1 MYRHFSKLN
10 SLLITIVILTLLYT
24 SLYLGFSGPVVYA
37 ATTTYT
43 ADSSVFP
50 NPERGFYNR
59 KDVVVDRSFASLSN
73 TIVHSYVRIDA
84 YKGGGDIGFN
94 DSVMSGLRAGLNA
107 IRADG
112 KKVILRF
119 AYNFGDY
126 VPSPPYCT
134 NADANQ
140 ATIVKHIG
148 QVMSSLEPYK
158 DVIMAFEAGFIG
170 CWGEWHSSW
179 YQGDAEMPP
188 KIAITQNMADTFNWS
203 NPGDPSYPFS
213 PPLAIRY
220 PNLLR
225 NLVNSSLST
234 SAKNRIGSHQ
244 DCFLASEPDDWGTW
258 SRDPSFTPDQDK
270 QFVASMGVD
279 HLVGG
284 ETCNVSSPRVNCPTA
299 RSEMQLMHFTYLNED
314 YEPGVIQVFK
324 NQGCFTEFQQ
334 KLGYR
339 LRLSDAT
346 YPTSAAAGSSFNLQV
361 NLANDGY
368 ASLVSARPVFAV
380 LDGSGGTFTFPL
392 SADPRTWE
400 SGLSAAINQSFTLPA
415 NMPSGAYRLSL
426 WLPDKATN
434 LRTDSR
440 YSIRFANLNTWDASK
455 GYNVLATNIQVGGG
469 GGSTATW
476 TNTPTGPTNT
486 PTNTAVPPTATPT
499 STPSS
504 TTSYE
509 AESSSNTLA
518 GGAVVSACGPCSGGN
533 KVGYVGN
540 NSGTLQFNG
549 VNASTAGSY
558 TLTTYYTNGDTVSR
572 SASISVNGGAGTN
585 VTFPVTG
592 GWTTVGSVQTT
603 ISLNAGSNTIKFSNA
618 TGWAPDFD
626 RITVNTSSS
635 PTNTPVPPTNTP
647 TSTLTRTNTPTGP
660 TNTPTNTAVG
670 PTNTPTNTPVA
681 PTATPTS
688 GGASLLLDNFDGVPV
703 WSTGTTN
710 DLGKWAG
717 ANGFV
722 NGAGGAGVETGG
734 ALVLQYNNAGW
745 FGSDVLQDVSSK
757 TYLVFVI
764 KGAAGGEQNAF
775 HIILGGVEKT
785 LGAFSGDT
793 ITTSYKTIR
802 INMAGQG
809 INRAAPG
816 QLQLTFWWGSSGTVT
831 IDEIRFEN

>member
-10 SLLITIVILTLLYT
+10 SLLTTIVLLTLVYT

-43 ADSSVFP
+43 ADTSVFP

-59 KDVVVDRSFASLSN
+59 KDVTVDRSFASLSN

-94 DSVMSGLRAGLNA
+94 DSVMSGLRAGLTA

-126 VPSPPYCT
+126 STSEPHCT

-148 QVMSSLEPYK
+148 QVVSSLEPYK
-158 DVIMAFEAGFIG
+158 DVIMAFEAGFVG

-188 KIAITQNMADTFNWS
+188 KIAISQSLADTFNWS
-203 NPGDPSYPFS
+203 NPGDASLPFT
-213 PPLAIRY
+213 PPIAIRY

-225 NLVNSSLST
+225 NLVNSSLSA
-234 SAKNRIGSHQ
+234 SAKNRLGSHQ
-244 DCFLASEPDDWGTW
+244 DCFLASDPDDWGTW
-258 SRDPSFTPDQDK
+258 SRDPAYTPDQDK
-270 QFVASMGVD
+270 QFVGSIGVD

-299 RSEMQLMHFTYLNED
+299 RTEMQLMHFTYLNED

-339 LRLSDAT
+339 LRLVDAT
-346 YPTSAAAGSSFNLQV
+346 YPTSPAAGSSFNLQV

-368 ASLVSARPVFAV
+368 ASLVSGRPVFAV
-380 LDGSGGTFTFPL
+380 LDGSGGTFTFRL
-392 SADPRTWE
+392 SADPRTWK
-400 SGLSAAINQSFTLPA
+400 SGQPAAINESFTLPA
-415 NMPSGAYRLSL
+415 NMPTGAYRLSL

-440 YSIRFANLNTWDASK
+440 YSIRFANQNTWDATK
-455 GYNVLATNIQVGGG
+455 GYNVLATTIQVGSGG
-469 GGSTATW
+469 GATSTFTPTP
-476 TNTPTGPTNT
+476 TNTAVGPTNT
-486 PTNTAVPPTATPT
+486 PTAT
-499 STPSS
+499 SASGLS
-504 TTSYE
+504 SYE

-518 GGAVVSACGPCSGGN
+518 GGAVVAACGPCSGGN
-533 KVGYVGN
+533 KVGFVGN

-558 TLTTYYTNGDTVSR
+558 TLTIYYTNGDTVSR
-572 SASISVNGGAGTN
+572 SATISVNGGAGTN
-585 VTFPVTG
+585 VNFPVTG

-626 RITVNTSSS
+626 RITVNTGTGPT
-635 PTNTPVPPTNTP
+635 PTNTP
-647 TSTLTRTNTPTGP
+647 TRTNTPTGP
-660 TNTPTNTAVG
+660 TNTPTNTPVG
-670 PTNTPTNTPVA
+670 PTNTPTNTPVPTA
-681 PTATPTS
+681 TATPTS
-688 GGASLLLDNFDGVPV
+688 SGTSLLLDNFDGTPV

-775 HIILGGVEKT
+775 HVILGGVEKT

-802 INMAGQG
+802 INMVAQG

>member
-10 SLLITIVILTLLYT
+10 HLLITIVILTLLYT

-43 ADSSVFP
+43 ADNSVFP

-134 NADANQ
+134 NADATQ

-148 QVMSSLEPYK
+148 QVVSSLEPYK

-188 KIAITQNMADTFNWS
+188 KIAITQSMADTFNWS
-203 NPGDPSYPFS
+203 NTGDASLPFT

-225 NLVNSSLST
+225 NLVNSSLSA
-234 SAKNRIGSHQ
+234 SAKNRLGSHQ
-244 DCFLASEPDDWGTW
+244 DCFLASDPDDWGTW
-258 SRDPSFTPDQDK
+258 SRDPAYTPDQDK
-270 QFVASMGVD
+270 QFVGSIGVD

-299 RSEMQLMHFTYLNED
+299 RTEMQLMHFTYLNED
-314 YEPGVIQVFK
+314 YEANVIQVFK

-346 YPTSAAAGSSFNLQV
+346 YPTSPGAGSSFNLQV

-368 ASLVSARPVFAV
+368 ASLVSGRPVFAV
-380 LDGSGGTFTFPL
+380 LDGSGGTFTFRL

-400 SGLSAAINQSFTLPA
+400 SGQPAAINESFTLPA

-440 YSIRFANLNTWDASK
+440 YSIRFANQNTWDASK

-469 GGSTATW
+469 GGATSTPTRTPTATATQ
-476 TNTPTGPTNT
+476 TNTPTGPT
-486 PTNTAVPPTATPT
+486 
-499 STPSS
+499 STPGSVS
-504 TTSYE
+504 AYE

-518 GGAVVSACGPCSGGN
+518 GGAAVSACGPCSGGN

-558 TLTTYYTNGDTVSR
+558 TLTIYYTNGDSVSR
-572 SASISVNGGAGTN
+572 SATVSVNGGAGTN
-585 VTFPVTG
+585 VNFPVTG

-603 ISLNAGSNTIKFSNA
+603 INLNAGSNTIKFSNA

-626 RITVNTSSS
+626 RITVNTGPS
-635 PTNTPVPPTNTP
+635 PTATATP
-647 TSTLTRTNTPTGP
+647 TRTNTPTGP
-660 TNTPTNTAVG
+660 TNTPTNTVPPTNTPTRTNTPIG

-688 GGASLLLDNFDGVPV
+688 NGTSLLLDNFDGNPA
-703 WSTGTTN
+703 WPSTN
-710 DLGKWAG
+710 DLGKWTG
-717 ANGFV
+717 ANSFV
-722 NGAGGAGVETGG
+722 NGGGAGALSSG
-734 ALVLQYNNAGW
+734 ALALQYNNAGW
-745 FGSDVLQDVSSK
+745 FGSDVLQDISSK

-775 HIILGGVEKT
+775 HVILGGVEKT

-793 ITTSYKTIR
+793 LTTSYKTIR
-802 INMAGQG
+802 INMAAQG
-809 INRAAPG
+809 INRASPG